1 MRNIAARSSHKECES
16 RADVIVGLHIPH
28 HPNRWQMAGFLNR
41 GLCHSIFRF
50 TRHLR
55 VTTVPEIHH
64 VTILPLNTVSTGFQH
79 SDRLRYLQLQRKEIH
94 SSTLRRMEN
103 ASLLDE
109 ATYERLAE
117 ETLDLLADFFEDLGD
132 QPFVPKDY
140 DVTFANGVLTI
151 NMGEPLGT
159 YVINKQTPNRQIWLS
174 SPISG
179 PKRYDWTGK
188 KWVYS
193 HDGICLHGL
202 LTKEFSTTFKT
213 QVDVLSVADV
223 SDV

>member
-1 MRNIAARSSHKECES
+1 
-16 RADVIVGLHIPH
+16 
-28 HPNRWQMAGFLNR
+28 MAGYVNR
-41 GLCHSIFRF
+41 SRLCLCPLIRPF
-50 TRHLR
+50 TKRPR
-55 VTTVPEIHH
+55 VTAVREIKQAS
-64 VTILPLNTVSTGFQH
+64 IPSLSTLATNFQH
-79 SDRLRYLQLQRKEIH
+79 LHSGRCLKFQRKEIH

-103 ASLLDE
+103 ASSLDE
-109 ATYERLAE
+109 ATYEKLAE
-117 ETLDLLADFFEDLGD
+117 ETLDLLSDFFEDLAD

-140 DVTFANGVLTI
+140 DVTFASGVLTI
-151 NMGEPLGT
+151 KMGESMGT

-179 PKRYDWTGK
+179 PKRYDWIGK

-193 HDGICLHGL
+193 HDGVCLHEL

-213 QVDVLSVADV
+213 KVDVLSVADV